1 MKKIMML
8 IVFVALFSGSYAQQS
23 KEEKKEGKEVS
34 VPAAAKSAFATQF
47 PKAEKVKWSLEKPG
61 EYEAEFV
68 QNKVEISVVFDE
80 KGTLLEKETEIKE
93 SELPQAVKSAI
104 AKDFNGYKLE
114 EIDKAVA
121 KGVTSYEIEVGK
133 DKKSYELTFDA
144 NGKLLNKKEK
154 KEKD

>member
-1 MKKIMML
+1 MKKILML
-8 IVFVALFSGSYAQQS
+8 IVFVALYCSGYAQQS
-23 KEEKKEGKEVS
+23 KEDKKEGKEVN
-34 VPAAAKSAFATQF
+34 VPAVAKSAFAKQF
-47 PKAEKVKWSLEKPG
+47 PNAEKVKWSLEKPG

-121 KGVTSYEIEVGK
+121 KGVTKYEIEVGK
-133 DKKSYELTFDA
+133 DKKSFELTYDG
-144 NGKLLNKKEK
+144 NGKLLSKKEK